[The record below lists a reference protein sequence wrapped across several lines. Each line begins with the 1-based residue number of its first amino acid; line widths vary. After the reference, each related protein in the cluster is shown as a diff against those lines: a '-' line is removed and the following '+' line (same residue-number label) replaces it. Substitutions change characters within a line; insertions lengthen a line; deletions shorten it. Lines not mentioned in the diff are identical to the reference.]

1 MVEYL
6 GMKHNLTPFVHL
18 CYCLS
23 LFSLPQ
29 IKREGEK
36 NGRVKVHGRI
46 FMDETQS
53 VTFWKLM
60 L

>member
-53 VTFWKLM
+53 VTF
-60 L
+60 